1 MKCKTGLPGS
11 FVPFLLIPP
20 VTPKESEKLYEIKAG
35 ASCENLT
42 SYWYYVVLEPR
53 NAKLAW
59 QVASFHCDYPS
70 DQNQVWHKECC
81 LKMFPNR
88 LIRIRG
94 DYQDPAREPETG
106 SSGSFLPLSFP
117 ATQEPAFSHC
127 AVNLSDCKQQFT
139 VRIRVEFLPLP
150 FTRRVFFNK
159 NENA

>member
-70 DQNQVWHKECC
+70 DQNQVWHTECC
-81 LKMFPNR
+81 LKKEIDPDKRR
-88 LIRIRG
+88 L
-94 DYQDPAREPETG
+94 
-106 SSGSFLPLSFP
+106 SGSGQR
-117 ATQEPAFSHC
+117 A
-127 AVNLSDCKQQFT
+127 
-139 VRIRVEFLPLP
+139 
-150 FTRRVFFNK
+150 
-159 NENA
+159 